1 MINRTLWLITIFL
14 AFAFSCRKAP
24 LTQDKEIL
32 KLLEADSAWQNACA
46 SNDPVK
52 MTSFYDSVGF
62 AVNGTLIIKGH
73 ANLENYWKGIMGR
86 PGFSCTWVAEGAEVS
101 GDLGSTYG
109 KWIIRY
115 PENGEIKESRGVYL
129 ATWKKQK
136 NGEWK
141 VLADK
146 P

>member
-1 MINRTLWLITIFL
+1 MKWYTLICLLALIT
-14 AFAFSCRKAP
+14 SCKKAP
-24 LTQDKEIL
+24 EIVNPDIAR
-32 KLLEADSAWQNACA
+32 LLEADSLWQLACS

-52 MTSFYDSVGF
+52 MAAFYDSMGF

-73 ANLENYWKGIMGR
+73 ANLENYWKGLMNQ
-86 PGFSCTWVAEGAEVS
+86 PGFLCTWHAEGADVS

-109 KWIIRY
+109 KWTTRM
-115 PENGEIKESRGVYL
+115 PGNGGIVESHGIYL

-141 VLADK
+141 VLVDK